1 MIKFISLVA
10 TFLTLFLI
18 NPFKAMAED
27 SFRERLSTQ
36 KELSY
41 TAKDIEEEVNFGREI
56 AARILG
62 RVDIADNKT
71 LTKYVGLVGKTVA
84 LRSNRPEIDYR
95 FAVLNTKEI
104 NAYSTPG
111 GFIFITKGALA
122 IMADESELAGV
133 IAHEIAHITE
143 RHIVKELNI
152 QASEESPI
160 SAFAR
165 FIGAGGDPAK
175 AFFNQAVDKALDIL
189 FKDGYKRAD
198 ELESDKIAVILTALA
213 GYRADGLLRYLKRIS
228 EIKGNDKA
236 NIGKTHP
243 LYEERFSFIQKI
255 MSDEGINPQ
264 KGVENAERLINTL
277 KASKAIY

>member
-18 NPFKAMAED
+18 NPFKAIAED
-27 SFRERLSTQ
+27 NFRERLSNQ

-62 RVDIADNKT
+62 RVAILDNKI
-71 LTKYVGLVGKTVA
+71 LKKYVGLVGETVA
-84 LRSNRPEIDYR
+84 LRSNRPEIDYH
-95 FAVLNTKEI
+95 FAVLNTNEI

-122 IMADESELAGV
+122 IMDDESELAGV
-133 IAHEIAHITE
+133 IAHEIAHVTE

-152 QASEESPI
+152 QASEESPV

-175 AFFNQAVDKALDIL
+175 AFFNKAVDKALDIL
-189 FKDGYKRAD
+189 FKDGYKRTD

-228 EIKGNDKA
+228 EIKGKEKTNV
-236 NIGKTHP
+236 GKTHP
-243 LYEERFSFIQKI
+243 VYEERFSFIQKI
-255 MSDEGINPQ
+255 MSDEGINPE
-264 KGVENAERLINTL
+264 KGVNNAERLINTI
-277 KASKAIY
+277 KGSKAIY